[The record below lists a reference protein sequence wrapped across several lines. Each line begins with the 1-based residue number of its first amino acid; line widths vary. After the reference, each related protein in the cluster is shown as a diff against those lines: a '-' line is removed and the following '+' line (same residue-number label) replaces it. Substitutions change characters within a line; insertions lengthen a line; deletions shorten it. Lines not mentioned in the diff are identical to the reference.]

1 MNGKRKGTI
10 ISPSML
16 SADFSKLADECADIE
31 RGGAKWLHLDI
42 IDGSFAPNIT
52 FGAPVIASLRGKTNM
67 FFDVHLMINEPIR
80 YIDDFVKA
88 GADLITVHTEACSDV
103 AATVKKIKES
113 GVNAGLTVKPAT
125 PVSEILP
132 HLAELHTVLIMTVNP
147 GFSGQKFMPEMVEK
161 IKILASERERLGL
174 DFYIEV
180 DGGVSESNAAML
192 CSAGVDVLVAG
203 SGVFGKEDRKAAIS
217 ALIEKGDSCNG

>member
-10 ISPSML
+10 ISPSLL
-16 SADFSKLADECADIE
+16 SADFSKLTEECVDIE
-31 RGGAKWLHLDI
+31 RGGAKWLHLDVM
-42 IDGSFAPNIT
+42 DGSFVPNIS
-52 FGAPVIASLRGKTNM
+52 FGAPVIACLRDKTKM
-67 FFDVHLMINEPIR
+67 FFDVHLMIDEPIR

-88 GADLITVHTEACSDV
+88 GAELITVHTEACSDV
-103 AATVKKIKES
+103 AATVKKIKDS
-113 GVNAGLTVKPAT
+113 GVHAGLTVKPAT
-125 PVSEILP
+125 PVEEILP
-132 HLAELHTVLIMTVNP
+132 YLPELHTVMIMTVNP
-147 GFSGQKFMPEMVEK
+147 GFSGQKFMPEMLDK
-161 IKILASERERLGL
+161 IKTLNAERERLGL

-180 DGGVSESNAAML
+180 DGGVGEGNAELL

>member
-16 SADFSKLADECADIE
+16 SADFSKLAEECADIE

>member
-1 MNGKRKGTI
+1 
-10 ISPSML
+10 
-16 SADFSKLADECADIE
+16 
-31 RGGAKWLHLDI
+31 
-42 IDGSFAPNIT
+42 GSFAPNIT

-103 AATVKKIKES
+103 AATVKKIKEC